1 MEISLTSEHGEF
13 FVLPEPK
20 KTIILYKT
28 HFLQKVKITTTLK
41 DFVHNQL
48 KWNKLIAIPAS
59 ISLKVKD
66 FFEKCYQRQPEKV
79 IVLKDTFI
87 GIKRK

>member
-20 KTIILYKT
+20 KKTIILCKT

-48 KWNKLIAIPAS
+48 K
-59 ISLKVKD
+59 
-66 FFEKCYQRQPEKV
+66 
-79 IVLKDTFI
+79 
-87 GIKRK
+87 

>member
-1 MEISLTSEHGEF
+1 MCKVLIKMEISLTSEHGEF

-48 KWNKLIAIPAS
+48 K
-59 ISLKVKD
+59 
-66 FFEKCYQRQPEKV
+66 
-79 IVLKDTFI
+79 
-87 GIKRK
+87 